1 MSWDLLIVVP
11 LSSRRRWLHR
21 APSVRSISAC
31 VALLLCG
38 LVAGCSSS
46 RVPGTQP
53 KPGYQSPDNAVA
65 GFVGNLLH
73 DRPAAAC
80 RYTAPD
86 ERAACTVGLEL
97 FRGAEQ
103 VSGKWALGNGA
114 TSGDRAIVDVEY
126 DQTCENSANCLSNSN
141 PNAGLPGN
149 GESFDAAFQRALST
163 LDYATDCTRIG
174 GRWYV
179 YNVSSVT

>member
-1 MSWDLLIVVP
+1 MP
-11 LSSRRRWLHR
+11 LSCCQRCLQR
-21 APSVRSISAC
+21 ARSVRGVFAC
-31 VALLLCG
+31 VTLLLCG

-46 RVPGTQP
+46 RVPGPQP

-65 GFVGNLLH
+65 GFVDNLLH
-73 DRPAAAC
+73 DRAAAAC
-80 RYTAPD
+80 RYTVPD

-103 VSGKWALGNGA
+103 ISGQWALGNGA

-126 DQTCENSANCLSNSN
+126 KQACENSANCLSNSN
-141 PNAGLPGN
+141 PNAGLPGD
-149 GESFDAAFQRALST
+149 GVSFDAAFQRALST
-163 LDYATDCTRIG
+163 LDYATDCMRLG